1 MKTRRETLRAWSL
14 CLTLVGFAS
23 VAAGVSFAG
32 RVSVAAAQHEGGA
45 EHGETAEHGAHEPGA
60 HGHEGGIDPIAMGGS
75 VLNFLVLVGLIYV
88 GLRKPL
94 ESFLATRRA
103 SVVDGMEEARRVK
116 AAAEAKDAEYTA
128 RIANLDAELEG
139 LREDMRR
146 GGLLER
152 DRIVAEASKRAE
164 KMHEDARFLIEQQLK
179 QLREDLTKE
188 AVEAA
193 VRAADETLR
202 KAITSHDQERL
213 AQQYLGTLRST
224 LQRRSGESRQ

>member
-14 CLTLVGFAS
+14 CLTLVGFGS

-45 EHGETAEHGAHEPGA
+45 EHGEAAEHGA

-94 ESFLATRRA
+94 ESFLAIRRA

-224 LQRRSGESRQ
+224 LQRQSGESRQ